1 MNHRRPRELR
11 RVRRPLIDTTQQVNI
26 TRPQQQG
33 EGNEHHSS
41 CRTVPQESLQH
52 QRTVNEPNSQVHL
65 TSSPANARLSAVLQ
79 ESQQES
85 NRNSQI
91 SQASTN
97 VSGKSRRKVH
107 IGPWVLGKTLGRGA
121 SARVR
126 KAKHALTGQ
135 IAAVKIVSKAAAARA
150 DSDTGSLGGRRL
162 ADGAEAEENRQLP
175 FGIEREVVI
184 MKLIEHHHIVRLFD
198 VWENRGE
205 L

>member
-1 MNHRRPRELR
+1 MDRPGELQQV
-11 RVRRPLIDTTQQVNI
+11 VRQPLADTTTQVNNRQSRQEI
-26 TRPQQQG
+26 SA
-33 EGNEHHSS
+33 EHRSS
-41 CRTVPQESLQH
+41 RKSIRQELSQPKA
-52 QRTVNEPNSQVHL
+52 TVNELITPVHP
-65 TSSPANARLSAVLQ
+65 TSSPGNPRLSAVLK
-79 ESQQES
+79 ESQRES

-126 KAKHALTGQ
+126 KARHAVTGQ
-135 IAAVKIVSKAAAARA
+135 IAAVKIVSKAAAAKA
-150 DSDTGSLGGRRL
+150 EAKTASLQGRQL
-162 ADGAEAEENRQLP
+162 VPGAEQDENRQMP

-184 MKLIEHHHIVRLFD
+184 LKLIEHPHIVSLYD